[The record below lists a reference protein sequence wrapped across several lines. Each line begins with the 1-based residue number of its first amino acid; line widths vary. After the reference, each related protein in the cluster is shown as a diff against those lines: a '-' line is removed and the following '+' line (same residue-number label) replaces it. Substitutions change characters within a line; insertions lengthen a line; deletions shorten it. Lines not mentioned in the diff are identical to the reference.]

1 MHGWWRQR
9 AQNLMVK
16 ASLYARGIENFRLSP
31 KMQSDCGP
39 TLGLHM
45 MIANRHIMSISG
57 HRNEQSIT
65 DYNCRPFTENKST
78 AAGKF
83 SPIWRLLL
91 LQLQLNQKV
100 YPPKWR
106 KQTVWILN
114 FLKQYFKTED
124 TINQVQASSL
134 RCRIAAKLVNELL
147 SVLICFWT
155 VCLLRQIFTI
165 SCNLW
170 Q

>member
-65 DYNCRPFTENKST
+65 DYNCRPFTERIHSCSEVLSSLAT
-78 AAGKF
+78 LAPPAAVEPE
-83 SPIWRLLL
+83 SIS
-91 LQLQLNQKV
+91 
-100 YPPKWR
+100 PKWR